1 MDLCEM
7 VCLCFASACD
17 EEMMLKASLVQ
28 VGIVN
33 SYKGFES
40 ESGEHFCAQH
50 VRMHRY
56 KYFTRGGKKLR
67 NIIANV
73 TSWMCY
79 ILCQLF

>member
-28 VGIVN
+28 VGTVN

-40 ESGEHFCAQH
+40 VKVMSISVLSMCACTGTNILLGGE
-50 VRMHRY
+50 
-56 KYFTRGGKKLR
+56 KSLE
-67 NIIANV
+67 
-73 TSWMCY
+73 TS
-79 ILCQLF
+79 